1 MVLTKSYLRYVD
13 AGNFGVVGSTRANV
27 CLVENG
33 QMRRETYYAVVPA
46 LENIYVWD
54 LRTGERVQVLKGNKS
69 EVTCLC
75 HSLNSDNLAVGYADG
90 SIKIWNLADGSALVT
105 FSGHKSA
112 VTSLQYDQSGVR
124 LVSGSKDTD
133 VIIWD
138 VINEC
143 GMFRLKGHKGMV
155 TGCHFLE
162 TANVLVTSSKD
173 TFVKFWDLDSQHC
186 FLTLVGHRS
195 EVWGFAITKN
205 ETRLIT
211 GCADSELR
219 IWEIKYKEESPE
231 SLSNKEKKRKSTQPA
246 SDVSEETEGCL
257 SCTLLG
263 SVMRTST
270 DRVVS
275 LCADPTGQ
283 YIGCHGANSTL
294 ELFRIATE
302 DEIKKR
308 LSKRRKKILKKQR
321 SQAEE
326 DGDTPLVTCEVAV
339 TVDDEFIKLPDLK
352 GSFKIRSF
360 DFHLSEND
368 GLKILLL
375 LQNNSIELY
384 HMAENQE
391 ENNVF
396 SIKTPGHR
404 SDVRTLSFNSDGS
417 CILSGSTESVKVW
430 NRTTQKCIRTMSSGY
445 CLSSFF
451 VPGDRHVVVGT
462 KAGKIQIF
470 DISSGALLESVDA
483 HEGAVWSLA
492 IAPDKTLFVSG
503 SGDKD
508 VKFWEF
514 DLIADENYS
523 KTSKRLSI
531 CHVRTLKMT
540 DDVLSV
546 KFSPNQKFIAVALL
560 DFTIKVFFSDTLKFF
575 LSLYGHKLPVVS
587 MDISSDC
594 VLLVSGGADKNIKI
608 WGLDFGDCR
617 KSIFAH
623 DDSVM
628 AVQFV
633 PNTHYFFSAS
643 KDKTIKYWDAD
654 KFLHV
659 MTLEGHHSEIW
670 CLALSP
676 DGEFVVSG
684 SHDKSLRLW
693 ERTDEPLFVEEE
705 RDLERE
711 AAYEESVVTGTETII
726 PGEQDS
732 EAVKAGKKTIE
743 TIKGAER
750 IMEAIE
756 LYKEERLKDEE
767 HEAHQMATDKTL
779 PRRAIHPILAA
790 FGNVSPVHYVLLVVK
805 KIKSSELEESLL
817 VLPFDYVIDIL
828 KLFLEWM
835 KNDWE
840 TELTCRCLFYLLR
853 IHHNQIIA
861 SPELLP
867 VMDSIRSH
875 TQTRVREMKDVVGFN
890 LAGLRFLQQQ
900 LEDRDV
906 MFFGETRE
914 KLAQVRKK
922 KRTAVRKFK

>member
-13 AGNFGVVGSTRANV
+13 AGNFGVVGSARANV
-27 CLVENG
+27 CLVKNG
-33 QMRRETYYAVVPA
+33 EKHRRETCYAVVPA
-46 LENIYVWD
+46 LENVYIWD
-54 LRTGERVQVLKGNKS
+54 MRIGERVQVLKGNKS

-75 HSLNSDNLAVGYADG
+75 QSPDSEHLAVGYADG
-90 SIKIWNLADGSALVT
+90 VIRIWGLKDGSSQVT

-112 VTSLQYDQSGVR
+112 VTSLQYDATGVR

-133 VIIWD
+133 VIVWD
-138 VINEC
+138 VINES
-143 GMFRLKGHKGMV
+143 GMFRLKGHKGVV
-155 TGCHFLE
+155 TCCQFLE
-162 TANVLVTSSKD
+162 TVNVLVTSSKD
-173 TFVKFWDLDSQHC
+173 TFIKFWDLDSQHC

-195 EVWGFAITKN
+195 EVWGFTIIKS

-211 GCADSELR
+211 GCGDSELR
-219 IWEIKYKEESPE
+219 IWEIKYKDKSKSDSE
-231 SLSNKEKKRKSTQPA
+231 EKKRKLTTQ
-246 SDVSEETEGCL
+246 SEHSEEAEECL
-257 SCTLLG
+257 SCNLLG
-263 SVMRTST
+263 SIMRTST

-275 LCADPTGQ
+275 LHSDPTGQ
-283 YIGCHGANSTL
+283 YIGCHGANLIL
-294 ELFRIATE
+294 ELFRVASE

-308 LSKRRKKILKKQR
+308 VSKRRKKLLKKQR
-321 SQAEE
+321 LQTEEGAE
-326 DGDTPLVTCEVAV
+326 PLVSCDVSAMVE
-339 TVDDEFIKLPDLK
+339 DEFVKLPDLK
-352 GSFKIRSF
+352 GTFKIRSF
-360 DFHLSEND
+360 DFFLHEND
-368 GLKILLL
+368 ELKILLL
-375 LQNNSIELY
+375 LQNNSIEL
-384 HMAENQE
+384 HHVTELGSQE
-391 ENNVF
+391 ESNVV

-404 SDVRTLSFNSDGS
+404 SDVRTLSFNSDAS
-417 CILSGSTESVKVW
+417 CILSGATESVKVW
-430 NRTTQKCIRTMSSGY
+430 NRSTQKCIRTMSSGY

-462 KAGKIQIF
+462 KAGKLQIF
-470 DISSGALLESVDA
+470 DISSGALLESLDA

-492 IAPDKTLFVSG
+492 LAPDKTLFASG

-514 DLIADENYS
+514 DLITDETYS

-540 DDVLSV
+540 DDVLCV

-587 MDISSDC
+587 MDISSDSTF
-594 VLLVSGGADKNIKI
+594 LVSGGADKNIKI

-633 PNTHYFFSAS
+633 PKTHYFFSAS

-670 CLALSP
+670 CLALSH
-676 DGEFVVSG
+676 DGEFIISG

-705 RDLERE
+705 REMERE
-711 AAYEESVVTGTETII
+711 AVYEESAVTGAETII

-732 EAVKAGKKTIE
+732 EAVKPGKKTIE

-756 LYKEERLKDEE
+756 LYKEERVKELE
-767 HEAHQMATDKTL
+767 HEANQAATDKKL
-779 PRRAIHPILAA
+779 PKRSVHPILAA
-790 FGNVSPVHYVLLVVK
+790 FGNVTPVHYVLLVVK
-805 KIKSSELEESLL
+805 KIKSSELDESLL

-828 KLFLEWM
+828 KLLLEWI
-835 KNDWE
+835 KNAWE
-840 TELTCRCLFYLLR
+840 TELSCRCLFFLLR
-853 IHHNQIIA
+853 IHHNKII
-861 SPELLP
+861 STPELLP
-867 VMDSIRSH
+867 IIDSIRSH
-875 TQTRVREMKDVVGFN
+875 TRSRVREMKDVVGFN
-890 LAGLRFLQQQ
+890 LAGLQFLQRQ

-906 MFFGETRE
+906 TFFGETRE
-914 KLAQVRKK
+914 KLTQVRKK
-922 KRTAVRKFK
+922 KKTAVRKFQ